1 MRLKSIPLRDPE
13 IVEAEARTYWRANAE
28 KVRTTSL
35 TSLTACVRRIDV
47 ALQQG
52 RRIRV
57 QRVVLLLPAKVAA
70 CIRSMFATARLP
82 AAMTSCCAMTPAL
95 GTPIRSDT
103 ASANVW
109 KPPWW
114 SWSVAITASRSKP
127 PTGNAVTPTTGF
139 ISIRLG
145 PVTGPTTTT
154 PTNDPLLGW
163 SVVVSEVSGFASLST
178 RVYAHAPFVNDEGF
192 GLCIACGCG
201 WRITDFTD

>member
-70 CIRSMFATARLP
+70 CIRSMFCDSKATRCYDVVLRYDTCTWDANPERYCVGKRLE
-82 AAMTSCCAMTPAL
+82 AAL
-95 GTPIRSDT
+95 VVVVGGH
-103 ASANVW
+103 N
-109 KPPWW
+109 
-114 SWSVAITASRSKP
+114 
-127 PTGNAVTPTTGF
+127 G
-139 ISIRLG
+139 ISIEAADRQCG
-145 PVTGPTTTT
+145 DTH
-154 PTNDPLLGW
+154 N
-163 SVVVSEVSGFASLST
+163 
-178 RVYAHAPFVNDEGF
+178 RVYLDPAWPGYWPYDDDVNE
-192 GLCIACGCG
+192 
-201 WRITDFTD
+201 